1 MNMLKHLF
9 KWKKNFLLKPIQT
22 TKVFFDD
29 YKRQN
34 NREFEIKHNF
44 LWCIGLPKSGTTF
57 IEEIFESLN
66 YLNLANS
73 PLRICRDIKFIT
85 SHQVS
90 HEIFKDI
97 DVKKRTYLKTHTHFF
112 PEFENYASLYD
123 VKIIFSFRKLEDMM
137 ISRYFHIISDKRNR
151 FHQKIKNLD
160 YHEGFKLSLV
170 LKSKNE
176 KITPLHYFYN
186 WILNWKI
193 YLENNRNYLLMNYEE
208 LNLSKLNYIK
218 KILNYL
224 EIDKKYHNSIIN
236 KINTKNKNNYRL
248 DTQLSLIK
256 PKTLNLF
263 KPITKE
269 NLLNPEVENF
279 YKKEIDRIKNENKKK

>member
-1 MNMLKHLF
+1 
-9 KWKKNFLLKPIQT
+9 
-22 TKVFFDD
+22 
-29 YKRQN
+29 
-34 NREFEIKHNF
+34 
-44 LWCIGLPKSGTTF
+44 
-57 IEEIFESLN
+57 
-66 YLNLANS
+66 
-73 PLRICRDIKFIT
+73 
-85 SHQVS
+85 
-90 HEIFKDI
+90 
-97 DVKKRTYLKTHTHFF
+97 
-112 PEFENYASLYD
+112 
-123 VKIIFSFRKLEDMM
+123 
-137 ISRYFHIISDKRNR
+137 
-151 FHQKIKNLD
+151 
-160 YHEGFKLSLV
+160 
-170 LKSKNE
+170 
-176 KITPLHYFYN
+176 
-186 WILNWKI
+186 
-193 YLENNRNYLLMNYEE
+193 MNYEE